1 MKMSQNQN
9 LTNFMHS
16 FLAGR
21 QAKSTETTHGTCL
34 PPEAYIRLAS
44 ACGEPRY
51 ASTYQPR
58 KEVTK

>member
-1 MKMSQNQN
+1 MKMSQNPKLMQ
-9 LTNFMHS
+9 S
-16 FLAGR
+16 FHAGSQR
-21 QAKSTETTHGTCL
+21 QVKSTETTHGTCL

-44 ACGEPRY
+44 ACNEPRY